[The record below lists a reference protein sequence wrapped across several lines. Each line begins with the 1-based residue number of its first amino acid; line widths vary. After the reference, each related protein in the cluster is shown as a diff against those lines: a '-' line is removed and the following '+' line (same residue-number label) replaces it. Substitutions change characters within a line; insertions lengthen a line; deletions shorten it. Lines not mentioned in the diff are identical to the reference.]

1 MSVPSLAAGIII
13 SLLAFAGPAVMVA
26 AATPAADSAP
36 GAAVSTRY
44 VTVQGIKVFYR
55 EAGSRNAPSIVLLH
69 GFPTSSH
76 EWSRSQW
83 ISSIRNLA
91 ARSDRRFTLQLFI
104 P

>member
-69 GFPTSSH
+69 GFPH
-76 EWSRSQW
+76 V
-83 ISSIRNLA
+83 LA
-91 ARSDRRFTLQLFI
+91 RMVAKPVDFVNTKFGGAK
-104 P
+104 